1 MEGTKK
7 SSRTTKRRKKS
18 SKRRKK
24 YIRRRIF
31 LSIIIIF
38 SISIFTYFPLKVKA
52 NIEIKNE
59 QLENGKVKREE
70 LTNKYNFIKNNI
82 DESFYEDEKEL
93 NDITEFINEID
104 SKLEN
109 LDNDH
114 LIDKFEKVYTQ
125 FKDILDYDIN
135 YLEEE
140 YSNILDINLEYYTE
154 EEIEKL
160 KVLKNDY
167 SENFSKEKYK
177 SAKGLLEELKVYI
190 DNTNKLANTRR
201 LDYLYDKEYNESS
214 CDRELKIVDGILL
227 ANKEFGLPES
237 YAPGESQEAREAFE
251 KMKIDAEQEDIY
263 IEVFSTY
270 RNYYNQYNLYYNYVY
285 NYGQEAAD
293 TFSARPGF
301 SEHQT
306 GLAFD
311 IGGLDRTLW
320 AEKGF
325 KDTVEAKWLKENAW
339 KYGFILRYPEG
350 KEWKTGYMYESWH
363 YRYIGVEHSVNF
375 KDNDLTLEEYLGY

>member
-7 SSRTTKRRKKS
+7 SSRTT
-18 SKRRKK
+18 KRRKK

-59 QLENGKVKREE
+59 QLEKEKVKREE
-70 LTNKYNFIKNNI
+70 LTNKYNFIKDNI

-93 NDITEFINEID
+93 NDIIEFINEID

-109 LDNDH
+109 LENNH

-140 YSNILDINLEYYTE
+140 YSKILDINLEYYTE

-167 SENFSKEKYK
+167 SENFSNEKYK
-177 SAKGLLEELKVYI
+177 SAKNSLEELKVYTDDI
-190 DNTNKLANTRR
+190 NKLANERR
-201 LDYLYDKEYNESS
+201 LDYLYDKNYNESS
-214 CDRELKIVDGILL
+214 SYREPKIVDGILL
-227 ANKEFGLPES
+227 VNKEFGLSEN
-237 YAPGESQEAREAFE
+237 YAPEESQEAREAFE

-270 RNYYNQYNLYYNYVY
+270 RSYYNQYNLYYNYVY

-320 AEKGF
+320 AEQGF

-339 KYGFILRYPEG
+339 KYGFILRYPKG

-363 YRYIGVEHSVNF
+363 YRYIGIEHSVNF